1 MFRLWQIV
9 PLMPPADRFDI
20 YAYMYIYKYPAGH
33 STHPV
38 THLLLAGCWF
48 CSRVCCAVLCC
59 ARCGAAHSES
69 LEMLR
74 QIVDIKAASD
84 RNRAEAVEI
93 GLMDAHLDSRT
104 RSTLGQEQILAEMR
118 ALDETAPKTQADIM
132 NSLATREV
140 MDRFSVLFT

>member
-1 MFRLWQIV
+1 
-9 PLMPPADRFDI
+9 
-20 YAYMYIYKYPAGH
+20 
-33 STHPV
+33 
-38 THLLLAGCWF
+38 
-48 CSRVCCAVLCC
+48 
-59 ARCGAAHSES
+59 
-69 LEMLR
+69 MLR

-104 RSTLGQEQILAEMR
+104 RSTLGQEQILAEMQ

>member
-1 MFRLWQIV
+1 
-9 PLMPPADRFDI
+9 
-20 YAYMYIYKYPAGH
+20 
-33 STHPV
+33 
-38 THLLLAGCWF
+38 
-48 CSRVCCAVLCC
+48 
-59 ARCGAAHSES
+59 
-69 LEMLR
+69 MLR

-118 ALDETAPKTQADIM
+118 AVRAVDETAPKTQADIM

>member
-1 MFRLWQIV
+1 
-9 PLMPPADRFDI
+9 
-20 YAYMYIYKYPAGH
+20 
-33 STHPV
+33 
-38 THLLLAGCWF
+38 LLVLFA
-48 CSRVCCAVLCC
+48 RVLCCAVLCCAVLCCAVLCCAVLCC

>member
-1 MFRLWQIV
+1 
-9 PLMPPADRFDI
+9 
-20 YAYMYIYKYPAGH
+20 
-33 STHPV
+33 
-38 THLLLAGCWF
+38 
-48 CSRVCCAVLCC
+48 
-59 ARCGAAHSES
+59 
-69 LEMLR
+69 MLR
-74 QIVDIKAASD
+74 QIVDINAASD